1 MKIIKPFFKVYEDLM
16 NPLVTKDMLTKLEMI
31 GRTCYKS
38 ESAITEESSC
48 KFVRRLI
55 ERGHEAMLEHVS
67 ISVEFVV
74 DRGVSHELVRHRMAS
89 FAQEST
95 RYCNYSKDKFG
106 NEITVIEPLSFNDI
120 PEDQKKKI
128 YIADTE
134 YCGRESVNPI
144 DFDMYPIHK
153 KYSAWLRGCMY
164 AEVLYLSQ
172 LELGAT
178 PQEARAVLP
187 NSLKTEIWMTCNLRE
202 WRHVLKLRAAGT
214 TGKPHPQM
222 VEVMVPLLKYFRTYL
237 PDVFFDIEVPND

>member
-38 ESAITEESSC
+38 ESAITEESSG

-55 ERGHEAMLEHVS
+55 EHGHEAMLEHVS

-106 NEITVIEPLSFNDI
+106 KELTFIEPCFWVDQEHDLEMKAWKEMMQQTEDLYMAFSEYNVK
-120 PEDQKKKI
+120 PE
-128 YIADTE
+128 
-134 YCGRESVNPI
+134 
-144 DFDMYPIHK
+144 
-153 KYSAWLRGCMY
+153 
-164 AEVLYLSQ
+164 
-172 LELGAT
+172 
-178 PQEARAVLP
+178 EARAILP

-202 WRHVLKLRAAGT
+202 WRHVMKLRAAGT

-222 VEVMVPLLKYFRTYL
+222 VEVMVPLLEYFKKYL
-237 PDVFFDIEVPND
+237 PDVFFDIEVPE